1 MTRLMTAPLLRLAW
15 RESRTARRRLFLYM
29 SSISFGVAALVAID
43 SFSQNVTAS
52 VHEQSRAL
60 MGGDASVT
68 SRQPFLK
75 SVDST
80 LDALSR
86 NRDILVERQT
96 NFPSMVV
103 NPRGLSTRLV
113 DVRAVS
119 TGYPL
124 YGSIVS
130 APAEAWAD
138 LHRGRNL
145 IVDRGLLVT
154 LGARV
159 GDTLTLGNAAFRVS
173 GIIQSVPGDV
183 GIAAVVGPRVYLSL
197 SNLPATGLLGFGSRA
212 SYEAVV
218 RLPPSFTAESFQRA
232 NDRAFRAAG
241 ARIRTAGRNEERLS
255 NTIDQMSDFLALV
268 GLVALL
274 LGGIGVASG
283 VHAFVMRKIDTVA
296 ILRCVGATS
305 RQVLVI
311 YVAQAAVMG
320 FLGAALGVGFG
331 VAIQILFP
339 RFLKDFLPVDVA
351 VAPIPSAIFMGL
363 IIGIWVALVFALRP
377 LVALRSISPLQTLR
391 RDADAEVL
399 RRARLDSMHIVVNVA
414 IVGSLLALGLAR
426 AQTLSRGLAYSGAIA
441 AAIGVLWVVAAGL
454 TTSARR
460 LALPSLPFPFRQ
472 GVAALY
478 RPGNQTRSVVLAL
491 GFGVFLIGTLYQVQR
506 NLLRSLNGRIDQ
518 SRANIV
524 FFDVQQSMIAG
535 VDSMIRASGHTV
547 IERTPIIRM
556 RIAAINGQ
564 YFRRDSAR
572 ARRGGWASNREYNS
586 TFRDSLTEAERL
598 TQGKWFALTHA
609 PGELPEVSIEQD
621 VGGQLGLA
629 LGDTVT
635 WDVQGVEVPTRVT
648 SFREVQWA
656 NFQTNFFVVFSPDAL
671 IDAPRQYVVLA
682 DATDPASIAR
692 LQGSLIARDPTVSSI
707 DLTLVRRTIL
717 DVINK
722 VTTAIR
728 FLALLSLGLA
738 VPVLF
743 SAVSATRRQRLREGV
758 LLKTLGATRR
768 QIVRIMLSE
777 YALLGGLGAFAG
789 VALSTAG
796 AWGLMHFVFKQPFV
810 PAVVPMVVVATAMMG
825 ISVTIGVLNGREVFS
840 ETPMAALREA

>member
-1 MTRLMTAPLLRLAW
+1 
-15 RESRTARRRLFLYM
+15 M

-43 SFSQNVTAS
+43 SFSQNVTQS
-52 VHEQSRAL
+52 VHDQSRAL
-60 MGGDASVT
+60 MGGDAAIT
-68 SRQPFLK
+68 SRQPLART
-75 SVDST
+75 VDST
-80 LDALSR
+80 LRLLAEQGVR
-86 NRDILVERQT
+86 VERQT

-103 NPRGLSTRLV
+103 NPRLLSTRLV

-119 TGYPL
+119 AGYPL
-124 YGSIVS
+124 YGAIIS
-130 APAEAWAD
+130 APAEAWPA
-138 LHRGRNL
+138 LHSGRNL

-154 LGARV
+154 LGASI
-159 GDTLTLGNAAFRVS
+159 GDSLTLGNAAFRIS
-173 GIIQSVPGDV
+173 GVIESVPGDV

-197 SNLPATGLLGFGSRA
+197 TNLPATGLLAFGSRA

-218 RLPPSFTAESFQRA
+218 QLPASISAEEFQRA

-320 FLGAALGVGFG
+320 LIGAVIGAAFG
-331 VAIQILFP
+331 VAMQVLFP
-339 RFLKDFLPVDVA
+339 RFLKDFLPIDVP
-351 VAPIPSAIFMGL
+351 VSLIPSAIVIGL
-363 IIGIWVALVFALRP
+363 LIGVWVALVFALRP
-377 LVALRSISPLQTLR
+377 LVALRNVSPLQALR
-391 RDADAEVL
+391 RDTDAEVL
-399 RRARLDSMHIVVNVA
+399 RRTRFDSMHVVVNIA
-414 IVGSLLALGLAR
+414 IAGSLLALGLAR
-426 AQTLSRGLAYSGAIA
+426 AQTVWRGLAYSGAIA
-441 AAIGVLWVVAAGL
+441 AAIAILWIVAAGL
-454 TTSARR
+454 TRSARR
-460 LALPSLPFPFRQ
+460 LARPSLPFPFRQ

-506 NLLRSLNGRIDQ
+506 NLLRSLDGRIDE

-524 FFDVQQSMIAG
+524 FFDVQQSMLAG
-535 VDSMIRASGHTV
+535 VDSIIRASGHTIV
-547 IERTPIIRM
+547 ERTPIIRM
-556 RIAAINGQ
+556 RIAAIN
-564 YFRRDSAR
+564 RRYLRADSSR
-572 ARRGGWASNREYNS
+572 ARRAGWAGNREYNS
-586 TFRDSLTEAERL
+586 TFRDSLTEAERI
-598 TQGKWFALTHA
+598 TRGRWFSTTHQ
-609 PGELPEVSIEQD
+609 PGELPEVSVEED
-621 VGGQLGLA
+621 VGTQLGLS

-671 IDAPRQYVVLA
+671 VDAPKQYVVLA
-682 DATDPASIAR
+682 DASDPAAIAR
-692 LQGSLIARDPTVSSI
+692 LQGTLVARYPTVSSI

-717 DVINK
+717 DVIGK

-738 VPVLF
+738 IPVLF

-796 AWGLMHFVFKQPFV
+796 AWALMQFVFKQPFV
-810 PAVVPMVVVATAMMG
+810 PAFIPMAVVAVAMMG
-825 ISVTIGVLNGREVFS
+825 ISVTIGLLTGREVFS
-840 ETPMAALREA
+840 ETPMAALRES

>member
-1 MTRLMTAPLLRLAW
+1 MTMLFRLAW
-15 RESRTARRRLFLYM
+15 RESRTARRRLLLYM

-43 SFSQNVTAS
+43 SFSENVTRS

-60 MGGDASVT
+60 MGGDASIT
-68 SRQPFLK
+68 SRQPFTRT
-75 SVDST
+75 VDST
-80 LDALSR
+80 LELLTHGG
-86 NRDILVERQT
+86 ILEVARQT
-96 NFPSMVV
+96 NFPSMVA
-103 NPRGLSTRLV
+103 NPRGLATRLV

-119 TGYPL
+119 PGYPL
-124 YGSIVS
+124 YGAIVS
-130 APAEAWAD
+130 APTEAWGA
-138 LHRGRNL
+138 LHSGRNL

-154 LGARV
+154 LGADV
-159 GDTLTLGNAAFRVS
+159 GDSLTLGNAAFRIAGV
-173 GIIQSVPGDV
+173 IQSVPGDV
-183 GIAAVVGPRVYLSL
+183 GIAAVVGPRVYVSQ
-197 SNLPATGLLGFGSRA
+197 SNLPATGLLAFGSRA

-218 RLPPSFTAESFQRA
+218 KLSGTMSAERFQQSYDRSFRS
-232 NDRAFRAAG
+232 AG

-305 RQVLVI
+305 RQVLII

-320 FLGAALGVGFG
+320 LIGAALGVAFG
-331 VAIQILFP
+331 IVIQVAFP
-339 RFLKDFLPVDVA
+339 RFLKDFLPMDVS
-351 VAPIPSAIFMGL
+351 VSLIPSAILVGL
-363 IIGIWVALVFALRP
+363 FIGVWVALVFALRP
-377 LVALRSISPLQTLR
+377 LVALRNVSPLQALR
-391 RDADAEVL
+391 RDTDAEVL
-399 RRARLDSMHIVVNVA
+399 RRARFDSMHIVVNVA

-426 AQTLSRGLAYSGAIA
+426 AQTISRGLSYSGAVA
-441 AAIGVLWVVAAGL
+441 AAIAVLWVVAAGL
-454 TTSARR
+454 TTTARR
-460 LALPSLPFPFRQ
+460 LARPSLPFPFRQ
-472 GVAALY
+472 GIAALY

-506 NLLRSLNGRIDQ
+506 NLLRSLNTRIDQ

-524 FFDVQQSMIAG
+524 FFDVQESMVAG
-535 VDSMIRASGHTV
+535 VDSLIRAGGHTIV
-547 IERTPIIRM
+547 ERTPVIRM
-556 RIAAINGQ
+556 RIAAINGT
-564 YFRRDSAR
+564 YLRRDSTR
-572 ARRGGWASNREYNS
+572 ARRAGWAGNREYNS
-586 TFRDSLTEAERL
+586 TFRDSLTEAERI
-598 TQGKWFALTHA
+598 TSGKWFMTTHA
-609 PGELPEVSIEQD
+609 PGVLPEVSLERD
-621 VGGQLGLA
+621 VAAQLGLK
-629 LGDTVT
+629 LGDTVI

-671 IDAPRQYVVLA
+671 RDAPKQFVILA
-682 DATDPASIAR
+682 DAADPASLAR
-692 LQGSLIARDPTVSSI
+692 LQGSIISRYPTVSSI

-717 DVINK
+717 EVIGK

-768 QIVRIMLSE
+768 QIGRIMLSE

-796 AWGLMHFVFKQPFV
+796 AWALMQFVFKQPFV
-810 PAVVPMVVVATAMMG
+810 PAIIPMAIVALAMMG
-825 ISVTIGVLNGREVFS
+825 IYVTIGLLTGREVFS
-840 ETPMAALREA
+840 ETPMAALRDA